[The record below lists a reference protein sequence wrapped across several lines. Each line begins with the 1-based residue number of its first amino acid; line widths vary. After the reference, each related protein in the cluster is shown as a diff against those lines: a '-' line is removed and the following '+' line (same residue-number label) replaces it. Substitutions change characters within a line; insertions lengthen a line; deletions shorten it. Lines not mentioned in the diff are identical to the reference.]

1 MSLKKVGQQTWS
13 IRSGVRVLSS
23 AAVAGPKE
31 GEGLLRDEYDAVYP
45 DLKAGQDTWERAE
58 RKMLEDAVDLA
69 IHKSG
74 FTKQDMSLYIAGDLL
89 NQNITASF
97 SARANQIPFMGVFGA
112 CATSMQAVTLG
123 TMLIDGGFMELVL
136 AATSSH
142 YGTAEKQFRYPTEY
156 GVQKPAMAGWTTTG
170 AGAVVLGQGQVGP
183 LVTHCTVGKV
193 TDLDVKDPYDLGA
206 AMAPAAAD
214 TIATHLNDTA
224 RTPGDYDLIVTGDLR
239 QSGFQITKDLLRR
252 RQLSLGKNFQDCGMM
267 IYDPKQPDHGGGSGC
282 ASSAVVTFG
291 HLFRQM
297 ERGKYRRILVV
308 ATGALFN
315 ALTYQQG
322 ESIPCI
328 AHAVSF
334 ELG

>member
-1 MSLKKVGQQTWS
+1 MSLKKTGKQTWS

-23 AAVAGPKE
+23 AAVVGPKE
-31 GEGLLRDEYDAVYP
+31 GEGLLKDDYDAVYP
-45 DLKAGQDTWERAE
+45 DLKAGQDSWERAE
-58 RKMLEDAVDLA
+58 RKMLEDAIDLA

-74 FTKQDMSLYIAGDLL
+74 YTKKDMTMYIAGDLL

-97 SARANQIPFMGVFGA
+97 SARTNPIPFMGVFGA

-123 TMLIDGGFMELVL
+123 SMLIDGGFMELVL

-170 AGAVVLGQGQVGP
+170 AGAVVLGHGQVGP
-183 LVTHCTVGKV
+183 LVTHCTIGKV
-193 TDLDVKDPYDLGA
+193 IDLNLTDPYDLGA

-214 TIATHLNDTA
+214 TIATHLHDTA
-224 RTPGDYDLIVTGDLR
+224 RTPDDYDLIVTGDLR
-239 QSGFQITKDLLRR
+239 ESGFKITKELLRQR
-252 RQLSLGKNFQDCGMM
+252 HIQLGDHFQDCGLM
-267 IYDPKQPDHGGGSGC
+267 IYAPGQTDYGGGSGC

-297 ERGKYRRILVV
+297 ARGKYRRILVV

-334 ELG
+334 EVG